1 MQEPP
6 PPSRAQAPLTL
17 ECRVAL
23 APRDQCTPVCP
34 APESG
39 RYCTRSQA
47 GYTVAARRGDG
58 RLGGDTSAFLCRQR
72 APPPST
78 RAPNLLLFFFFPQ
91 NANHNLIA
99 PKQTCISR
107 TQAQPRG
114 RLWPHGRQVGLPK
127 QDGAGSVTSQALY
140 ESPERTRQGVS
151 GDDVPRTLPAG
162 VNAQRQR
169 PVSPCR
175 VTRAGGSGPS

>member
-58 RLGGDTSAFLCRQR
+58 RLGGRHFCLPLQTESTTSQHKRFK
-72 APPPST
+72 PPP
-78 RAPNLLLFFFFPQ
+78 FFFFPQ

-175 VTRAGGSGPS
+175 VNRAGGSGPS